1 MSRYQW
7 PQAPGADAVV
17 PRGDDSRARRRHNGL
32 RLTGLATE
40 DAQRA
45 LRANV
50 AAAAAAAPGTGVRTR
65 VARAFGLVDDQLWQP
80 LGPANLLSGQAA
92 GSPRVSGRVR
102 AIAVH
107 PQGQRAYIASA
118 NGGVWATTDG
128 GEHWVSV
135 AGLAPTDTAG
145 INRPAH
151 RNACGALHVLWRD
164 PPAGNELVFLGT
176 GEVGANRA
184 GRSGHMEGGVGV
196 LVADKPLAG
205 AANTDPW
212 VREASN
218 LVNDGIYRLA
228 GDPAGTLVVAA
239 TLSGL
244 YERPKAPASTVT
256 WPLAAGTPFN
266 TANQVVSDVLWTP
279 GDPDDGSPAA
289 QRRPARLWAWIDSGA
304 NNGLWVR
311 DDGQVNFTQVT
322 LDAANSA
329 FGFTAARAVLAAAET
344 SASAPTKVWLLVDG
358 GVTPRLFRVSNPI
371 ASGGAPQALAVS
383 GVPNILRGSG
393 WYDIAI
399 AVDPSD
405 EDRVV
410 MAGSYLGDPRLPAEL
425 DLTTTRDGAQRSY
438 DASIVSDRV
447 IADPTNAA
455 RLVYGTSAAASKM
468 VGIGVHPDVHAL
480 VFSNLGFTLWAG
492 CDGGVYRSD
501 RPGSAAGF
509 YSRNGGLAISETNY
523 IAADPV
529 FEGDMMC
536 GLQDNGTIV
545 RLSNNA
551 WRVAV
556 VGDGG
561 GLVMDPTAPER
572 WLAQYT
578 NGTWSSSAG
587 SWSAGPLF
595 RGQAASGENG
605 RAAFYSMP
613 AVIRHTRGTAPNPV
627 LPIAQFLV
635 GTDRLW
641 YTDNFGTNW
650 VTLPTATDPLP
661 AVIPAPPP
669 LPAVAPLLDA
679 AQDTLGEK
687 VHACRWQDADTAW
700 VLSET
705 ALHRYTRTPGSH
717 EAGGAGT
724 WARTTVLGKATP
736 PTPTSP
742 PAPAPRGKAKK
753 RDPAPPSPATPPD
766 PLAPLRKAGTWTE
779 IEPNFIAAQ
788 GATPAA
794 GALYM
799 GTTGDPADTAVD
811 TLWWFDGVAGAG
823 SWHPTELRT
832 KGANG
837 QPLPAPVTALLVDPE
852 RADEVWVGTT
862 VGVAMGVRSFVA
874 APAPGRWKWVWTMFV
889 NGLPEAPVEDLSLFK
904 DALSPGVTLR
914 LLRAAIGSR
923 GVWELRL
930 DQAAVPALT
939 YLRVHGGDLRHRV
952 TAKLLRADGSTQ
964 RSWHASP
971 DLRPRLAP
979 SATLPAPAA
988 NVQRTAAGN
997 AATLRRFQAALRKST
1012 NDPRIAANGLW
1023 DAYFSEV
1030 LRDHGA
1036 PSTNVAA
1043 PPPPPGAPAL
1053 PNQDQVF
1060 INKAFWELHA
1070 TAANNVAEPWGTA
1083 TPTEADLHDFTVA
1096 LQEGTIGQAALQL
1109 AQKPWKVDI
1118 VVHQRGRAPKPG
1130 ADVRVTLLW
1139 WRDPAT
1145 KKRAVFNDPATW
1157 APGNIPWAA
1166 TVAAMLNSADGASAA
1181 LPSGWHYAGSSNT
1194 TRRKTLAP
1202 QTLDALSPGVVTF
1215 DLALPTSPKLAVD
1228 TVIVL
1233 VAVLRAGPGDV
1244 AISTVPLRDLTLG
1257 SPHVAVR
1264 AVRIA

>member
-1 MSRYQW
+1 MTRYQW
-7 PQAPGADAVV
+7 PHAPGADAVV
-17 PRGDDSRARRRHNGL
+17 PRADDARGRRRHNAL

-40 DAQRA
+40 DAQRG
-45 LRANV
+45 LRAAV
-50 AAAAAAAPGTGVRTR
+50 AAAVAEAAEPREGPRR
-65 VARAFGLVDDQLWQP
+65 PRAFGLVDDQLWQP

-107 PQGQRAYIASA
+107 PQGQRAYVASA

-176 GEVGANRA
+176 GEVGGNRA
-184 GRSGHMEGGVGV
+184 GRTGDVEGGVGI
-196 LVADKPLAG
+196 LVADKPLAS

-212 VREASN
+212 VREATN

-239 TLSGL
+239 TMTGL
-244 YERPKAPASTVT
+244 YQRPTAPASTAT
-256 WPLAAGTPFN
+256 WPLWAGTPFSAAGLRV
-266 TANQVVSDVLWTP
+266 TDVLWTP
-279 GDPDDGSPAA
+279 GDPDDGTPAG
-289 QRRPARLWAWIDSGA
+289 QRRPARLWAWIEGGA

-322 LDAANSA
+322 VDAANSA
-329 FGFTAARAVLAAAET
+329 FGFTNARAVLAAAET
-344 SASAPTKVWLLVDG
+344 TASAPTKVWLLVDG
-358 GVTPRLFRVSNPI
+358 GATPRLFRIANPI
-371 ASGGAPQALAVS
+371 RDNGTPRALAVS
-383 GVPNILRGSG
+383 GVPNILRGNG
-393 WYDIAI
+393 WYNIAI

-425 DLTTTRDGAQRSY
+425 DLVTTRDGAKRSY
-438 DASIVSDRV
+438 DASIVNDRV
-447 IADPTNAA
+447 VPDPGSAA
-455 RLVYGTSAAASKM
+455 RLVYGAGTPASKLI
-468 VGIGVHPDVHAL
+468 GIGVHPDVHAL
-480 VFSNLGFTLWAG
+480 TYSNIGFTLWAG

-501 RPGSAAGF
+501 RPNRAAGF
-509 YSRNGGLAISETNY
+509 YARNNGLSISETNY
-523 IAADPV
+523 LGCDPV

-545 RLSNNA
+545 RLSSNA

-578 NGTWSSSAG
+578 SGTWSSNAG
-587 SWSAGPLF
+587 SWNAGPLS
-595 RGQAASGENG
+595 RGQLAGDESK

-627 LPIAQFLV
+627 LPIAQFLLA
-635 GTDRLW
+635 TDRLW
-641 YTDNFGTNW
+641 YTDNFGANW
-650 VTLPTATDPLP
+650 ATLPTASDPLP

-669 LPAVAPLLDA
+669 LPAVAPALDA
-679 AQDTLGEK
+679 AQDTLGEQ

-700 VLSET
+700 VLSAT
-705 ALHRYTRTPGSH
+705 ALHRFTRTPGSH

-724 WARTTVLGKATP
+724 WARATVLGKATP

-753 RDPAPPSPATPPD
+753 RDPVPPPPATPPD

-794 GALYM
+794 AALYM

-811 TLWWFDGVAGAG
+811 TLWWFDGISA
-823 SWHPTELRT
+823 WHPTELRT

-852 RADEVWVGTT
+852 RADEVWVGTS
-862 VGVAMGVRSFVA
+862 VGVVLGVRTFVA
-874 APAPGRWKWVWTMFV
+874 APPPGRWSWAWTMLV
-889 NGLPEAPVEDLSLFK
+889 NGLPEAPVEDLSLYK
-904 DALSPGVTLR
+904 DAISPGVTLR

-930 DQAAVPALT
+930 DLNAVPPLT
-939 YLRVHGGDLRHRV
+939 YLRVHGGDLRHRG
-952 TAKLLRADGSTQ
+952 TAKLLRADGTTD

-979 SATLPAPAA
+979 AITLPAPAA
-988 NVQRTAAGN
+988 NVQRTAPGN
-997 AATLRRFQAALRKST
+997 RAALRRFQAALRKST
-1012 NDPRIAANGLW
+1012 NDPRIVANGLW

-1043 PPPPPGAPAL
+1043 PAPPAGAPAL
-1053 PNQDQVF
+1053 PNQDRVF
-1060 INKAFWELHA
+1060 INKAFWEAHA
-1070 TAANNVAEPWGTA
+1070 TAANNVAEPWGTV
-1083 TPTEADLHDFTVA
+1083 TPTEADLHDFTLA
-1096 LQEGTIGQAALQL
+1096 LQEGTVGQAATQL

-1118 VVHQRGRAPKPG
+1118 VVHQRGRAAKLG
-1130 ADVRVTLLW
+1130 ADVRATLLW
-1139 WRDPAT
+1139 WRDPAARR
-1145 KKRAVFNDPATW
+1145 RAVFNDPTTW

-1166 TVAAMLNSADGASAA
+1166 TVAAMLNSADGSSAA
-1181 LPSGWHYAGSSNT
+1181 LPSGWHYAENT
-1194 TRRKTLAP
+1194 NATRRKTLAP
-1202 QTLDALSPGVVTF
+1202 QILDALNPGVVTF
-1215 DLALPTSPKLAVD
+1215 DLALPATPKLAVD

-1244 AISTVPLRDLTLG
+1244 AIDTLPLRALTLG
-1257 SPHVAVR
+1257 SPHIAVR